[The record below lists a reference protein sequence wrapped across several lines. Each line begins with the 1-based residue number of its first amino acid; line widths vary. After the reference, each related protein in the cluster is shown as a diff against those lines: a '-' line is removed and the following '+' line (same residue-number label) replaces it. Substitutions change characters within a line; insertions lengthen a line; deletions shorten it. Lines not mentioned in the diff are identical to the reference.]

1 MPPRYYYEGVSLYKT
16 PFHRAI
22 YKRKGVKKMKHFMPI
37 LIKFIA
43 SFLILSFFLNQF
55 AEISF
60 LDILLTTVILVTL
73 SYFVVDDI
81 VLPRTNYTFAA
92 VFDFAF
98 NFAAIAFMV
107 YILTNLSGGFLLP
120 SAIAALTI
128 TVFEVFFHL
137 YLVKSVFPDHPRKQ
151 SKREAQSM
159 ELQTE
164 FSEELSV
171 HEKKKRED

>member
-1 MPPRYYYEGVSLYKT
+1 
-16 PFHRAI
+16 
-22 YKRKGVKKMKHFMPI
+22 MKHVLPL

-55 AEISF
+55 VEISF
-60 LDILLTTVILVTL
+60 LDILLTTVLLITF
-73 SYFVVDDI
+73 SYFVVDDL

-92 VFDFAF
+92 VFDFVF
-98 NFAAIAFMV
+98 NFAVIAFMV

-120 SAIAALTI
+120 SAIAAITI

-137 YLVKSVFPDHPRKQ
+137 YLVKRVFPDHPRKKA
-151 SKREAQSM
+151 KREGRPM